1 MYRNETNNRTVARL
15 LIPAGMLA
23 TVPALRR
30 GAEVAGEPRDAVGL
44 VVVAGG
50 IDGEGLGFAVE
61 RETRKLGKEAV
72 DG

>member
-1 MYRNETNNRTVARL
+1 MHQNEINNRTVARL
-15 LIPAGMLA
+15 PSPAEMPA
-23 TVPALRR
+23 TVPTLKR